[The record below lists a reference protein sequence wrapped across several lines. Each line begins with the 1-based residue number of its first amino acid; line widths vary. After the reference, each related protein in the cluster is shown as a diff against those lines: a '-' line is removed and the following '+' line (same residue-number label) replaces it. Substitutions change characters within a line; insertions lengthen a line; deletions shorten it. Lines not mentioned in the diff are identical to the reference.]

1 VAPAFVPVYSAF
13 AAGYFLSYL
22 FRTVNAVISPE
33 LTRDLALAPVSLG
46 FLTSAYFLAFGLMQV
61 PCGMLL
67 DRYGPRR
74 VEPVLLAIAAA
85 GALIFGLSQGL
96 PGLTLGRTII
106 GMGVA
111 TCLMAPL
118 KGFAMWYPP
127 ERQASLGGWM
137 MVAGGVGALAA
148 TAPLDFAL
156 RFVGWRT
163 IFVALAAM
171 TLGVAGWIAW
181 RVPDT
186 QRSEHTTGIA
196 AQLAGVR
203 RIYADPRF
211 WWIAPL
217 GGFGMG
223 AFFAVQGLWAV
234 PWMLSVQ
241 GVSRAVAADWLLAMS
256 IVTLCGYLGL
266 GMFAG
271 ALRRRGIE
279 PRHLFAAGFAIN
291 ALAFALIVLRLPGSA
306 VWWSLYGLGAAANIL
321 AFSVLNEGFPRELA
335 ARSNTAL
342 NLMMF
347 VGGFATQWGIG
358 GIVDAA
364 RALLNVDEA
373 TGLRYAFIVVL
384 AVDLAAMA
392 WFFRG
397 WRLYSHPDPRARTA
411 H

>member
-1 VAPAFVPVYSAF
+1 
-13 AAGYFLSYL
+13 L
-22 FRTVNAVISPE
+22 
-33 LTRDLALAPVSLG
+33 
-46 FLTSAYFLAFGLMQV
+46 
-61 PCGMLL
+61 
-67 DRYGPRR
+67 
-74 VEPVLLAIAAA
+74 AAA
-85 GALIFGLSQGL
+85 GALIFGLSEGL
-96 PGLTLGRTII
+96 AGLTVGRAII
-106 GMGVA
+106 GAGVA

-118 KGFAMWYPP
+118 KGIAMWYPP

-148 TAPLDFAL
+148 TAPLEFAL
-156 RFVGWRT
+156 RFVSWRT

-171 TLGVAGWIAW
+171 TLCVALWIAW

-186 QRSEHTTGIA
+186 PKPEHTTGFR

-217 GGFGMG
+217 AGFGMG

-234 PWMLSVQ
+234 PWMLHVD
-241 GVSRAVAADWLLAMS
+241 GVSRAVAADWLLAMAV
-256 IVTLCGYLGL
+256 VTLCGYLGL
-266 GMFAG
+266 GLFAG
-271 ALRRRGIE
+271 GLRRRGIE

-291 ALAFALIVLRLPGSA
+291 ALAFALIVFRIPGSV

-321 AFSVLNEGFPRELA
+321 AFGVLNEGFPRELA
-335 ARSNTAL
+335 ARSNTAV

-364 RALLNVDEA
+364 RALRGVDEA
-373 TGLRYAFIVVL
+373 TGLRYAFVAVL
-384 AVDLAAMA
+384 AVDLAAVA
-392 WFFRG
+392 WFLRG
-397 WRLYSHPDPRARTA
+397 WRRFSRREAVA
-411 H
+411 